1 MISFLGSLLMV
12 LKFVCIIAVIC
23 TACLVVDTV
32 LNVKYYL
39 WEKEKHL
46 QDASELV
53 QVAQYDE
60 KFFDDGK

>member
-1 MISFLGSLLMV
+1 MISFLGSLLV
-12 LKFVCIIAVIC
+12 ILKIAVAVAIVC
-23 TACLVVDTV
+23 ASCLVVDTV

-53 QVAQYDE
+53 HVEQYDE

>member
-1 MISFLGSLLMV
+1 MISFLGSLLVV
-12 LKFVCIIAVIC
+12 LRFALVIAFVCA
-23 TACLVVDTV
+23 ACLVVDTM

-53 QVAQYDE
+53 HVAQYDE

>member
-1 MISFLGSLLMV
+1 MISFLGSLLV
-12 LKFVCIIAVIC
+12 ILKIAVAVAIVC
-23 TACLVVDTV
+23 ASCLVVDTV

-39 WEKEKHL
+39 WEREKHL

-53 QVAQYDE
+53 HVEQYDE